1 MSRSRH
7 ASNRGPGY
15 RLRGIHGRVVSSIG
29 EAIVRGRYAP
39 GSLLPREPELI
50 AKFDVSR
57 TALREA
63 LKVLAA
69 KGLVE
74 TRQRVGTRVRPQEQW
89 NHFDPEITTWQ
100 LGNGFRSSFVRDL
113 IEFRQI
119 NEPAAARF
127 AAKRATARDMVAIA
141 AALAAMEAGAATED
155 SLAYAEADARF
166 HICVFLAS
174 HNNLMASL
182 SFTIRQILETTFKL
196 YQAATKTARS
206 YGFAED
212 LAFHRRVFEKI
223 GRRQPEAAAK
233 AMSRLVAAAE
243 HDLTL
248 VQAKRR
254 SKS

>member
-1 MSRSRH
+1 MPRSRQI
-7 ASNRGPGY
+7 SSRGPGY

-29 EAIVRGRYAP
+29 EGIIKGRYPA

-89 NHFDPEITTWQ
+89 NHFDPEITAWQ
-100 LGNGFRSSFVRDL
+100 LGNGFRNGFVRDL

-119 NEPAAARF
+119 NEPAAARL
-127 AAKRATARDMVAIA
+127 AAKRATAKDLAAIA
-141 AALAAMEAGAATED
+141 AALAGMQDGAVAED
-155 SLAYAEADARF
+155 ALAYAEADARF

-196 YQAATKTARS
+196 HQVTKGARS
-206 YGFAED
+206 YGYAED

-223 GRRQPEAAAK
+223 GRRQPEAAAS
-233 AMSRLVAAAE
+233 AMSQLVAAAE
-243 HDLTL
+243 HDLKL
-248 VQAKRR
+248 MKRR
-254 SKS
+254 RRG

>member
-1 MSRSRH
+1 MTRSRQT
-7 ASNRGPGY
+7 SSRGPGY
-15 RLRGIHGRVVSSIG
+15 RLRGIHGWVVSSIG
-29 EAIVRGRYAP
+29 EGIIKGRYPP

-50 AKFDVSR
+50 AKFEVSR

-89 NHFDPEITTWQ
+89 NHFDPEITAWQ
-100 LGNGFRSSFVRDL
+100 LGNGFRGGFVRDL

-119 NEPAAARF
+119 NEPAAARL
-127 AAKRATARDMVAIA
+127 AAMRATARD
-141 AALAAMEAGAATED
+141 LAAMEAGAATAD
-155 SLAYAEADARF
+155 PVAYAEADARF

-196 YQAATKTARS
+196 HQATKGARS
-206 YGFAED
+206 YGFVED
-212 LAFHRRVFEKI
+212 VSFHRRVFEKI

-243 HDLTL
+243 HDLT
-248 VQAKRR
+248 AAPARRR
-254 SKS
+254 SKG

>member
-1 MSRSRH
+1 MSPSRQT
-7 ASNRGPGY
+7 SSRGHGY

-29 EAIVRGRYAP
+29 EGIIRGRYPA

-74 TRQRVGTRVRPQEQW
+74 TRQRVGTRVRPPEQW
-89 NHFDPEITTWQ
+89 NHFDPEITAWQ
-100 LGNGFRSSFVRDL
+100 LGNGNGFVHDL
-113 IEFRQI
+113 IEFRQVT
-119 NEPAAARF
+119 EPAAARL
-127 AAKRATARDMVAIA
+127 AAERATAKDMAAIGT
-141 AALAAMEAGAATED
+141 ALAAMADSAAAED
-155 SLAYAEADARF
+155 PAAYAEADARF

-196 YQAATKTARS
+196 HQATKGARS
-206 YGFAED
+206 YGYAED

-233 AMSRLVAAAE
+233 AMSRLVVAAE
-243 HDLTL
+243 HDLKGM
-248 VQAKRR
+248 KRR
-254 SKS
+254 RRR

>member
-1 MSRSRH
+1 MTRSRQT
-7 ASNRGPGY
+7 SSRGPGY

-29 EAIVRGRYAP
+29 EGIIKGRYPP

-50 AKFDVSR
+50 AKFEVSR

-89 NHFDPEITTWQ
+89 NHFDPEITAWQ
-100 LGNGFRSSFVRDL
+100 LGNGFRSGFVRDL

-119 NEPAAARF
+119 
-127 AAKRATARDMVAIA
+127 
-141 AALAAMEAGAATED
+141 
-155 SLAYAEADARF
+155 
-166 HICVFLAS
+166 
-174 HNNLMASL
+174 
-182 SFTIRQILETTFKL
+182 LETTFKL
-196 YQAATKTARS
+196 HQATKGARS
-206 YGFAED
+206 YGFVED
-212 LAFHRRVFEKI
+212 VSFHRRVFEKI

-243 HDLTL
+243 HDLT
-248 VQAKRR
+248 AARARR
-254 SKS
+254 RPKG

>member
-1 MSRSRH
+1 MSRSRET
-7 ASNRGPGY
+7 SSRGPGY

-29 EAIVRGRYAP
+29 EAIIKGRYPP

-50 AKFDVSR
+50 AKFEVSR

-89 NHFDPEITTWQ
+89 NHFDPEITAWQ
-100 LGNGFRSSFVRDL
+100 LGNGFRSGFVRDL

-127 AAKRATARDMVAIA
+127 AAMRATARDLAAIA
-141 AALAAMEAGAATED
+141 AALAAMEAGAARAD
-155 SLAYAEADARF
+155 PIAYAEADARF

-196 YQAATKTARS
+196 HQATKGARS
-206 YGFAED
+206 YGFVED
-212 LAFHRRVFEKI
+212 VSFHRRVFEKI

-243 HDLTL
+243 HDLK
-248 VQAKRR
+248 AAPARR
-254 SKS
+254 RPKS